1 MTFADEPNTSTEVEI
16 KAERT
21 ERRSIKRSLTLVA
34 PSSGTAPDEELD
46 ACSTSARPDV
56 SPTTLEDDFSILRL
70 DLNLGAARH
79 AQSLISQLER
89 SSISSLLDTRLAAS
103 LSHLALL
110 STRIR
115 DAQSR
120 VLVTGDL
127 NAGKS
132 TLINALLR
140 RRDVMPTDQQPLTTR
155 FVEVI
160 SAKENGDKE
169 EIHVIEESDGETK
182 ASETRPV
189 EDLEALVLD
198 AEADASSAP
207 LRVYLREAA
216 SDMTN
221 PSILHNGVVDISLID
236 APGLNR
242 DSVKTT
248 ALFARQE
255 EIDVIVFV
263 VSAANHFTL
272 SAKEFIWQAGHEKAH
287 LFIVV
292 NRFDQIRDKERCRRV
307 VLEQIKQLSP
317 RTYEDAANLVHFVDS
332 AKVAFGFSEE
342 VGCDTGEELDEA
354 FSHLEHSLRSFVL
367 VNRAQSKLGPAETY
381 LGHLMADVELL
392 AGANALVAT
401 AERDQAR
408 EEVLRLKP
416 VLEKMR
422 RGREGLEEGVVDEE
436 EDVSNKASLVATRAL
451 SEGLSR
457 VARGEPAI
465 TIPGKSMP
473 SYPGV
478 LGVWNYAQEVRHAL
492 LRSLDAA
499 VLHVETEVKAITS
512 EGVAGVVRLG
522 EKHLPPDVERSQRV
536 FNPDAMFAVR
546 PSRSLVRRASGV
558 TSLGLG
564 LAQRSDLVE
573 INVSDIFDL
582 YHQLLLV
589 KTTFAGD
596 QSSDAHEIS
605 GLGVISVAIGA
616 LTMIGG
622 KTLGARSLLEGAIHF
637 TDFASNPAARR
648 WAVPVI
654 GIAAFAGAAYLV
666 MDLPNSIPRNVG
678 RQLQAALQVS
688 AGPTDPDTS
697 FVDAQAARVQKEAR
711 KVMRLASWDLKERF
725 RGALETRGAA
735 VREAEATEKKAARAL
750 DWFTHVNDRVECIR
764 TRMGDS
770 KK

>member
-1 MTFADEPNTSTEVEI
+1 MTFADEPNATTEVEV
-16 KAERT
+16 KSERT
-21 ERRSIKRSLTLVA
+21 VRRVIKRSLTLVSPSSKSSSEEA
-34 PSSGTAPDEELD
+34 PSDETTVVAEP
-46 ACSTSARPDV
+46 ATS
-56 SPTTLEDDFSILRL
+56 EDDFSILRL

-89 SSISSLLDTRLAAS
+89 SSISTLLDTRLAAS

-140 RRDVMPTDQQPLTTR
+140 RREVMPTDQQPMTTR
-155 FVEVI
+155 FVEVV
-160 SAKENGDKE
+160 SAKENDDKE
-169 EIHVIEESDGETK
+169 EIHIVNLSREDGK
-182 ASETRPV
+182 PLETRPV
-189 EDLEALVLD
+189 EDLESLVLD

-216 SDMTN
+216 SDIAN

-255 EIDVIVFV
+255 EIDVVVFV

-317 RTYEDAANLVHFVDS
+317 LTHEDAANLVHFVDS

-342 VGCDTGEELDEA
+342 DDGGEEGEQLDEA

-408 EEVLRLKP
+408 EQVNRLKP
-416 VLEKMR
+416 VLDKMR
-422 RGREGLEEGVVDEE
+422 RGRDGLEEGLVEE
-436 EDVSNKASLVATRAL
+436 EEAVSNKASQITSNIL
-451 SEGLSR
+451 SSGLNR
-457 VARGEPAI
+457 VARGEQAI
-465 TIPGKSMP
+465 SVDGESMP
-473 SYPGV
+473 VYPGI
-478 LGVWNYAQEVRHAL
+478 LGVWSYAQEVRQAL

-499 VLHVETEVKAITS
+499 VTQAESEVKKLTAD
-512 EGVAGVVRLG
+512 GVAAVARLS
-522 EKHLPPDVERSQRV
+522 ESHLPPDVERSQRI
-536 FNPDAMFAVR
+536 FNPDAMFAIR
-546 PSRSLVRRASGV
+546 PTRSLVRRASGAASV
-558 TSLGLG
+558 GLG
-564 LAQRSDLVE
+564 LAQRADLVE

-582 YHQLLLV
+582 HHHFLVV
-589 KTTFAGD
+589 KTSFGGD
-596 QSSDAHEIS
+596 HSNSDSTEIS
-605 GLGVISVAIGA
+605 GLGVISVAVGA

-622 KTLGARSLLEGAIHF
+622 KTLGARSLLEGAVHL
-637 TDFASNPAARR
+637 TEFASNPTARQ
-648 WAVPVI
+648 WALPVI
-654 GIAAFAGAAYLV
+654 GVAACAGAAYLV
-666 MDLPNSIPRNVG
+666 MDLPNAIPRNVG
-678 RQLQAALQVS
+678 RQLQCILLAS
-688 AGPTDPDTS
+688 AGPSDPES
-697 FVDAQAARVQKEAR
+697 SYVDAQAARVQKEAR

-725 RGALETRGAA
+725 RGALEARGAA
-735 VREAEATEKKAARAL
+735 VREAEANEKKAAKAL
-750 DWFTHVNDRVECIR
+750 QWFTEVNSRVDGIR
-764 TRMGDS
+764 SAIGEG